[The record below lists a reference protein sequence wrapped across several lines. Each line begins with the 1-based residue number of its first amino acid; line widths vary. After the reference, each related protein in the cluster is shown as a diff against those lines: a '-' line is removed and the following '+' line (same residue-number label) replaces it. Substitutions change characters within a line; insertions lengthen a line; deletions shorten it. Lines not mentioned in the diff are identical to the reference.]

1 MRVISGKYRGKRL
14 FSPTDDRVR
23 PTTDRI
29 KETLFNI
36 LASRGGVYGDVLDLF
51 AGSGA
56 LGIEALSRGAER
68 AVFVDKDPDSV
79 RLTKSNLRHVG
90 ADAEVYNT
98 DYRVA
103 LKKLAG
109 RTFDFIFLDP
119 PYHLHIEAELVETID
134 ALSLLAA
141 NGTIIIERDMKNN
154 LIKWPESYIID
165 TRPCGNT
172 ALEFLRR
179 EGNS

>member
-14 FSPTDDRVR
+14 ASPADERVR

-36 LASRGGVYGDVLDLF
+36 LSSRGGLYGNVLDLF

-56 LGIEALSRGAER
+56 LGIEALSRGAEH

-79 RLTKSNLRHVG
+79 RLVKANLAHVG
-90 ADAEVYNT
+90 IEDAEVYNT

-103 LKKLAG
+103 LKKLQG
-109 RTFDFIFLDP
+109 RQFDFIFLDP
-119 PYHLHIEAELVETID
+119 PYCLHIEPALVRLID
-134 ALSLLAA
+134 EYRLLRN
-141 NGTIIIERDMKNN
+141 NGQIIIEHDSKND
-154 LIKWPESYIID
+154 LPKSLESYIID
-165 TRPCGNT
+165 TRVCGNT
-172 ALEFLRR
+172 SLSYLRR
-179 EGNS
+179 ED